1 MVKKETTDPHIETA
15 IDTDTDTDTDTE
27 TETAP
32 TLFLFFCFEWEIQGG
47 TEGGGVF

>member
-1 MVKKETTDPHIETA
+1 VVKKETTDPHIETA

>member
-27 TETAP
+27 TEIAP
-32 TLFLFFCFEWEIQGG
+32 TLFLFFCFEREIQGG